1 MKKKAALCSGM
12 NEENEIAI
20 GKFLTHFSHNSPIA
34 TLRMQMPVEAIIR
47 RAYTSIISQGCRAL
61 TSCVCLYRQ
70 KRKKPGTDTQANTTQ
85 SAAKSTRCMPKFI
98 VVVCTALRAQM
109 ATEVEQTPWIIK
121 CRDSRP
127 LVHLCQSRAGVR
139 EQCQSPCV
147 SFILGLELNAVA
159 IMLLSLLGKLN

>member
-1 MKKKAALCSGM
+1 MKKKAALCSGG

-85 SAAKSTRCMPKFI
+85 SAAKKHSVHAEVHCRCMY
-98 VVVCTALRAQM
+98 
-109 ATEVEQTPWIIK
+109 
-121 CRDSRP
+121 
-127 LVHLCQSRAGVR
+127 G
-139 EQCQSPCV
+139 SPC
-147 SFILGLELNAVA
+147 SNGNGSGANSLDHQMQRLTAPCPP
-159 IMLLSLLGKLN
+159 LSVTSWRA